1 MAPAAGTR
9 PRSSTGPADGRG
21 SQPASATVTDLWRQW
36 RIPLALVALIL
47 LGGTV
52 IALLKPAVMITG
64 YLDPAGTD
72 APGARA
78 LADILS
84 DRGDKVVRAVKVGS
98 RAVRNRAASR
108 VAKAARNRAARDRAR
123 ARLAAKTS
131 PASTA
136 TRAQKAAIRSA
147 GLREW
152 SRTMRPKARTARAR
166 S

>member
-1 MAPAAGTR
+1 MTTSTRPSPPLAPAAGTR

-84 DRGDKVVRAVKVGS
+84 DRGDKGVRAVTP
-98 RAVRNRAASR
+98 AA
-108 VAKAARNRAARDRAR
+108 AEAAGAAARPGAV
-123 ARLAAKTS
+123 S
-131 PASTA
+131 P
-136 TRAQKAAIRSA
+136 
-147 GLREW
+147 GL
-152 SRTMRPKARTARAR
+152 TTP
-166 S
+166 